1 MMRDLHR
8 RIMSAFG
15 IGNIRATSESA
26 TLQTAQIEL
35 STGEKRDR
43 TLSLGHYGFFSRPL
57 AGAEMVMISISGD
70 RDKGIII
77 ATGDQR
83 YHLQMADG
91 EVAISDHLGQKVH
104 LTSAGMILDGAG
116 LPIIIQNT
124 PMVTA
129 DTPLLRCTGDIQ
141 DNYLTNDVTMA
152 GDRLIYDI
160 HTHNVENIQSGGTT
174 RISDRPNQL
183 E

>member
-1 MMRDLHR
+1 MIRDLHR

-15 IGNIRATSESA
+15 IGNIRATTESEA
-26 TLQTAQIEL
+26 LQTAQIEL

-43 TLSLGHYGFFSRPL
+43 TLNLGHYGFFSRPH

-91 EVAISDHLGQKVH
+91 EVAIGDDLGQKVH
-104 LTSAGMILDGAG
+104 LTRAGMILDGAG
-116 LPIIIQNT
+116 LPVIIQNT
-124 PMVTA
+124 PMITA
-129 DTPLLRCTGDIQ
+129 DTPLFRCTGDIQ
-141 DNYLTNDVTMA
+141 DNYETNDVTMA

-160 HTHNVENIQSGGTT
+160 HTHDVRNIQTGPDT
-174 RISDRPNQL
+174 RVSERPNQL